1 MITNK
6 TAGSAGE
13 QPDAPF
19 HTGLT
24 EQIHAAANRIYR
36 GAAGG
41 TPTAPDPDFS
51 PPVDIGWKPVRAGN
65 WTDDLW
71 MKQRAGTENAYY
83 FLSGTGAGNPY
94 GGYSAPYHIGTVRSD
109 FPILKRTVNG
119 HPLIWLDNAAT
130 TQKPLR
136 VIDSLNRYYSN
147 YNSNIHRGAHELAR
161 QATDAYEDAR
171 EKVRKFIGAAARE
184 EVVFTRGTTEAVNLV
199 ANSWGLK
206 NLRPDDEI
214 ILTEMEHHSNIV
226 PWQMIAEKTGAVI
239 KIAPVNDRGEM
250 MLRAYERLFTRRTR
264 LVAAAHVSNVLGTIN
279 PVRQMADIAHWYGAL
294 ILVDGAQSVPHM
306 PINVGEMDADFFA
319 FSGHKA
325 YGPTGIGVLYGKKEL
340 LSDMPPYQGGGGM
353 IDSVSFSKTIYK
365 EPPDKFEAGTANIAD
380 AVGLGA
386 AVQYLESV
394 GMEKIRQYESFL
406 TECLMREL
414 AKIPGMR
421 LIGTAR
427 EKTSVVSFAI
437 DHVKPEIIAK
447 YLDQHG
453 IALRAGHHCAQPVLA
468 HFGLETSA
476 RASIGLYNTLGEMET
491 LTSALRELAA
501 RH

>member
-1 MITNK
+1 MPRFIPIRQNRSILRQT
-6 TAGSAGE
+6 GS
-13 QPDAPF
+13 
-19 HTGLT
+19 
-24 EQIHAAANRIYR
+24 IAARR
-36 GAAGG
+36 GG
-41 TPTAPDPDFS
+41 TPVTPDPNFHS
-51 PPVDIGWKPVRAGN
+51 PVDTAGKAVRAGN
-65 WTDDLW
+65 WMDDPWLT
-71 MKQRAGTENAYY
+71 RGRNPESAYY
-83 FLSGTGAGNPY
+83 FLSGTAANRAY
-94 GGYSAPYHIGTVRSD
+94 GGYPAPYHIGTVRSD

-136 VIDSLNRYYSN
+136 VMDALNRFYSN

-171 EKVRKFIGAAARE
+171 EKVRKFIGAGARE

-199 ANSWGLK
+199 ANSWGLH
-206 NLRPDDEI
+206 NLRPADEI
-214 ILTEMEHHSNIV
+214 IVTEMEHHSNIV

-239 KIAPVNDRGEM
+239 KVAPMNDRGEI

-279 PVRQMADIAHWYGAL
+279 PVRQMADIAHWNGAL

-306 PINVGEMDADFFA
+306 PINVGELDADFFA

-340 LSDMPPYQGGGGM
+340 LGGMPPYQGGGGM
-353 IDSVSFSKTIYK
+353 IDSVSFDKTIYK

-386 AVQYLESV
+386 AVQYLQNV
-394 GMEKIRQYESFL
+394 GLDKIRQYESSL

-414 AKIPGMR
+414 AKIPGVR

-427 EKTSVVSFAI
+427 EKTSVVSFVM
-437 DHVKPEIIAK
+437 DNVQPDIIAK

-453 IALRAGHHCAQPVLA
+453 IAIRAGHHCAQPVLA
-468 HFGLETSA
+468 HFGLENSA

-491 LTSALRELAA
+491 FAAALRELATG
-501 RH
+501 R